1 MKAFIVSN
9 GQMLDDDFYIKL
21 FKKEN
26 PDYIICADGGVK
38 HLKRLGIDPS
48 VIIGDLDSITSDNL
62 NFYKKK
68 NIEIIKYPSEKDET
82 DTQLAIQYAMSLS
95 IKEIILVGVLGDR
108 MDHSMG
114 NIYLME
120 SIIKKGLK
128 VSIINEKNKIY
139 LIDKKIK
146 IKGRKGNIISLLPY
160 TDLVKGIRST
170 GLLYP
175 LKNRD
180 MIKSNPFGISNVMED
195 QCIKISIQSGLLL
208 VFLTKD

>member
-26 PDYIICADGGVK
+26 PDYIICADGGIK

-48 VIIGDLDSITSDNL
+48 VIIGDLDSITIDNL

-68 NIEIIKYPSEKDET
+68 NIEIIKYPSEKNET
-82 DTQLAIQYAMSLS
+82 DTQLAIQYAMSLP

-108 MDHSMG
+108 IDHSLG

-120 SIIKKGLK
+120 SILKKGLK

-139 LIDKKIK
+139 LIDKEIK
-146 IKGRKGNIISLLPY
+146 IRGAKGNIISLLPY
-160 TDLVKGIRST
+160 TDLVKGITST
-170 GLLYP
+170 GLFYP
-175 LKNRD
+175 LKNKD
-180 MIKSNPFGISNVMED
+180 MIKSNPFGISNVMVD
-195 QCIKISIQSGLLL
+195 SCIKISIQSGLLL